1 MDESRAPMTIVTISI
16 PLNMEAD
23 EVLAWVEDTLGEII
37 NDVAVEGSLDHVVEI
52 GKGQIHPELAES

>member
-52 GKGQIHPELAES
+52 AKGQIHPELAES